1 MRQAVAREQCGAMPG
16 PQTGGTPRLA
26 GGQEVR
32 LLQQRGGAWLRSG
45 GRRTD
50 THGGVEQAFSLT
62 IPGRQIGRWQWQDFI
77 EVGKAAIG
85 VEAEGVTKCQDPLD
99 YKHA

>member
-45 GRRTD
+45 GRWAD
-50 THGGVEQAFSLT
+50 THGGVEQALSLT

-85 VEAEGVTKCQDPLD
+85 VEAEGIS
-99 YKHA
+99 